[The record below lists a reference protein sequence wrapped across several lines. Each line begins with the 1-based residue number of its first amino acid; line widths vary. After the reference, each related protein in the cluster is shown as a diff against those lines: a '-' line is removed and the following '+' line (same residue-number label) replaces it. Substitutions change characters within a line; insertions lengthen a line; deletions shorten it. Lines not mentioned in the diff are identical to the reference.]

1 MSAVTP
7 RRSSRLPHN
16 HTPKMSER
24 KKGLFQSE
32 LEASRES
39 LTKHRRLPV
48 VNSESDSDDCDLGI
62 MGTLDSSS
70 GDEVDHSVPKTP
82 ERHWYGT
89 RSSKLLKEN
98 HDLKS
103 FIKSP
108 FTLNKYHTRY
118 SCPEKFTGSHST
130 PVTPH
135 MQNHPGTPSSTHSCN
150 SVHTTSSTSS
160 KARKSLAS
168 LIADTESCS
177 SSLKDL
183 NFDTDS
189 GTDTKENTP
198 TKTLRR
204 SNRNKMTP
212 KLQSFKGV
220 LLEQKKNVTP
230 PNKNP
235 VVSLTKMDL
244 ATNLSPTQMLKT
256 PHTTEATMS
265 PPKLS
270 HRRSVVEIAESPETC
285 ESEISHKRL
294 RNNSLTEYGPVSKYP
309 KIDANSA
316 PKARLSLFNSDKLKI
331 SAKSFYGNS
340 SPDLNSSITNKISS
354 SMETSITINRR
365 LFSSHPHRRKKKS
378 GQINMGVRH
387 RIRKPKVLKNKMYAK
402 GNRYM
407 NKSDSAVL
415 NNSTVS
421 NVSANNQSMNNVS
434 MTSQNSSQELD
445 KDKADPFGKEKLT
458 IEVLLSQWEEEDE
471 PEPRPELPCF
481 NSTVIEE
488 TSPIFQP
495 VTAIPVS
502 GQALPQ
508 DGAVIIELGSDKPV
522 KPNEAVG
529 TADVTMMELHKADH
543 GDVPDGQFLPVD
555 GGFILVQ
562 DNVPAVPQEELT
574 DLDEIERE
582 LKMLDEQILMMTQT
596 DTPVSVRAANSAGD
610 TPPVV
615 GTLTGV
621 PKRKPKNLVSIN
633 KLKKNCS
640 KSAMP
645 PKKKC
650 ITAKEVV
657 INVFNQVFKERGN
670 VTEAALE
677 TSRYVNVKYT
687 VVRTIIGEWMDG
699 EEMVKRGESGVP
711 EVDAK
716 PDDATKLF
724 PIFSNPNP
732 GTCTPSS
739 KGKSSKKSLLKDGSN
754 QYVIDAGQKQFG
766 ATQCTECGVIYQIGD
781 PQDEHD
787 HLVHHNATDVLKFNG
802 WKEEC
807 VVGRWDSARC
817 IRVRGGEA
825 NWKRVATLLTRVV
838 HAQLG
843 YNAELPGDIHAY
855 TAYLYIDKK
864 QIAGCAIVQPKTRA
878 FKLIPGDPDCCTVE
892 DYPVKCGI
900 SRIWTHASFRR
911 RGVASRLLDCAR
923 ASFLYGA
930 AVSKRDVAFSA
941 PTAAGKALATKYC
954 GTAQFYVYLD

>member
-118 SCPEKFTGSHST
+118 SCPEKCTGSHST

-270 HRRSVVEIAESPETC
+270 HNRRSVVEIAESPESC

-331 SAKSFYGNS
+331 SAKSFYGSS

-354 SMETSITINRR
+354 AFETSITINRR
-365 LFSSHPHRRKKKS
+365 LFSSQPHRRKKKS

-387 RIRKPKVLKNKMYAK
+387 RIRKPKVLKNKMFAK

-421 NVSANNQSMNNVS
+421 NVSANNLSMNNVS

-458 IEVLLSQWEEEDE
+458 IEALLSQWEEEDE

-488 TSPIFQP
+488 TNPIFQP

-508 DGAVIIELGSDKPV
+508 DGAVIIELGADKPV
-522 KPNEAVG
+522 KPTEAAG

-596 DTPVSVRAANSAGD
+596 DARVSVQAVTSTSTV
-610 TPPVV
+610 TPE
-615 GTLTGV
+615 
-621 PKRKPKNLVSIN
+621 
-633 KLKKNCS
+633 
-640 KSAMP
+640 
-645 PKKKC
+645 KC
-650 ITAKEVV
+650 ITAQEIV
-657 INVFNQVFKERGN
+657 INVFNQLLKEKGN

-677 TSRYVNVKYT
+677 TARYVNMKYS
-687 VVRTIIGEWMDG
+687 VVRTIIGEWMDR
-699 EEMVKRGESGVP
+699 EEMVERGESGVP
-711 EVDAK
+711 ELDAK

-739 KGKSSKKSLLKDGSN
+739 KGKSSKKTLLKDGSN

-807 VVGRWDSARC
+807 VVGRWDGARC

-843 YNAELPGDIHAY
+843 YHAELPGEIHTY

-900 SRIWTHASFRR
+900 SRIWTHLSHRR

-923 ASFLYGA
+923 ASVLYGG
-930 AVSKRDVAFSA
+930 AVATHDIAFSA
-941 PTAAGKALATKYC
+941 PTSAGKALATKYC
-954 GTAQFYVYLD
+954 GTDQFYVYLD

>member
-7 RRSSRLPHN
+7 RRSSRLPHT

-32 LEASRES
+32 LEAWRES
-39 LTKHRRLPV
+39 LTKHRKLPV
-48 VNSESDSDDCDLGI
+48 VNSESDSDDYDLGI

-82 ERHWYGT
+82 ERHWHGT

-118 SCPEKFTGSHST
+118 SCPEKCTGSHST

-160 KARKSLAS
+160 RARKSLAS

-183 NFDTDS
+183 NVDTDS

-230 PNKNP
+230 PNMNP
-235 VVSLTKMDL
+235 VVSLTEMDL

-270 HRRSVVEIAESPETC
+270 HNRRSVVEIAESPEFC

-316 PKARLSLFNSDKLKI
+316 PKARLSLFNNDKLKGI

-340 SPDLNSSITNKISS
+340 SPDLNSSIINKISS
-354 SMETSITINRR
+354 AIETSITINRR
-365 LFSSHPHRRKKKS
+365 LFTSHPHRRKKKS

-387 RIRKPKVLKNKMYAK
+387 RIRKPKVLKNKMFAK
-402 GNRYM
+402 GNQYM

-421 NVSANNQSMNNVS
+421 NVSANNLSMNNVS

-458 IEVLLSQWEEEDE
+458 IEALLSQWEEEDE

-488 TSPIFQP
+488 TNPIFQP

-508 DGAVIIELGSDKPV
+508 DGAVIIELGTDKPV
-522 KPNEAVG
+522 KPTEAAE

-543 GDVPDGQFLPVD
+543 GDVPNGQFLPVD
-555 GGFILVQ
+555 GGFILVEE
-562 DNVPAVPQEELT
+562 NVPAVPQEELT

-596 DTPVSVRAANSAGD
+596 DAPVSVPD
-610 TPPVV
+610 VTP
-615 GTLTGV
+615 TT
-621 PKRKPKNLVSIN
+621 
-633 KLKKNCS
+633 
-640 KSAMP
+640 
-645 PKKKC
+645 
-650 ITAKEVV
+650 T
-657 INVFNQVFKERGN
+657 
-670 VTEAALE
+670 VTPGKF
-677 TSRYVNVKYT
+677 TNY
-687 VVRTIIGEWMDG
+687 DG
-699 EEMVKRGESGVP
+699 
-711 EVDAK
+711 
-716 PDDATKLF
+716 TKLF

-732 GTCTPSS
+732 GTCTPSA
-739 KGKSSKKSLLKDGSN
+739 KGTSKKSLLKDGSD

-787 HLVHHNATDVLKFNG
+787 HLIHHNATNVLKFNG

-807 VVGRWDSARC
+807 VVGRWGSARC
-817 IRVRGGEA
+817 IRVRGGDA

-843 YNAELPGDIHAY
+843 YNAELPAEIHTY

-878 FKLIPGDPDCCTVE
+878 FKLIPGDPDCCTVK

-900 SRIWTHASFRR
+900 SRIWTHATFRR
-911 RGVASRLLDCAR
+911 QGVACRLLECAR
-923 ASFLYGA
+923 ASFLYGCA
-930 AVSKRDVAFSA
+930 MDKRDIAFSA
-941 PTAAGKALATKYC
+941 PTAAGKLLATKYF
-954 GTAQFYVYLD
+954 GTDQFYVYLD

>member
-7 RRSSRLPHN
+7 RRSTRLP

-82 ERHWYGT
+82 ERHWHGT

-118 SCPEKFTGSHST
+118 SCPEKCTGSHST

-220 LLEQKKNVTP
+220 LLEQKKNLTP

-270 HRRSVVEIAESPETC
+270 HNRRAVVEIAESPESC
-285 ESEISHKRL
+285 ESEKSHKRL

-309 KIDANSA
+309 KVDANSA
-316 PKARLSLFNSDKLKI
+316 PKARLSLFNSDKLKEI
-331 SAKSFYGNS
+331 LSAKSFYGNS
-340 SPDLNSSITNKISS
+340 SPELNSSITNKISS
-354 SMETSITINRR
+354 AIQTSTTYNRR
-365 LFSSHPHRRKKKS
+365 LFTSHSHRRKKKS

-387 RIRKPKVLKNKMYAK
+387 RIKKPKVLKNKMFAK
-402 GNRYM
+402 GNQYM

-415 NNSTVS
+415 NNSTVA
-421 NVSANNQSMNNVS
+421 NVSVNNLSMNNVS
-434 MTSQNSSQELD
+434 MASQNSSQELD

-458 IEVLLSQWEEEDE
+458 IEALLSQWEEEDE

-488 TSPIFQP
+488 TNPIFQP

-508 DGAVIIELGSDKPV
+508 DGALIIELGTDKPV
-522 KPNEAVG
+522 KPTE
-529 TADVTMMELHKADH
+529 TAETAQDVTMMELHKADH
-543 GDVPDGQFLPVD
+543 GDVPNGQFLPVD

-596 DTPVSVRAANSAGD
+596 DATVSVPAVTSTTTVTPV
-610 TPPVV
+610 
-615 GTLTGV
+615 
-621 PKRKPKNLVSIN
+621 
-633 KLKKNCS
+633 
-640 KSAMP
+640 
-645 PKKKC
+645 
-650 ITAKEVV
+650 
-657 INVFNQVFKERGN
+657 
-670 VTEAALE
+670 
-677 TSRYVNVKYT
+677 
-687 VVRTIIGEWMDG
+687 
-699 EEMVKRGESGVP
+699 P
-711 EVDAK
+711 EIDAK
-716 PDDATKLF
+716 TDDAAKLF

-732 GTCTPSS
+732 GTCTPST
-739 KGKSSKKSLLKDGSN
+739 KGKTSKKSLLKDGSN
-754 QYVIDAGQKQFG
+754 QYVIDAGQKKFG

-781 PQDEHD
+781 PEDEHD

-807 VVGRWDSARC
+807 VVGRWESARC
-817 IRVRGGEA
+817 IRVRGGEL

-843 YNAELPGDIHAY
+843 YHADLPDEIHTY

-864 QIAGCAIVQPKTRA
+864 QIVGCAIVQPKTRA

-892 DYPVKCGI
+892 DYPVKCGV
-900 SRIWTHASFRR
+900 SRIWTHSAWRR
-911 RGVASRLLDCAR
+911 RGVAARLLDCAR
-923 ASFLYGA
+923 ASFLLGA
-930 AVSKRDVAFSA
+930 ALHRRDLAFSA
-941 PTAAGKALATKYC
+941 PTAAGKALATNYC
-954 GTAQFYVYLD
+954 GTDRFYVYLD